1 MATLGSP
8 IRTTLRLPTWERTTH
23 PNPPTEM
30 SINDTA
36 NETTIHTLRQCR
48 LDGQTMISMVSLED
62 DGTDRLGHVNNTR
75 YLDFADMATNYYL
88 SIYRITQSSNGV
100 VENCKLD
107 PLSTTDPIAL
117 AVNTVANYFEPVS
130 FRISLQFRGF
140 ANL

>member
-1 MATLGSP
+1 M
-8 IRTTLRLPTWERTTH
+8 
-23 PNPPTEM
+23 TEL
-30 SINDTA
+30 TV
-36 NETTIHTLRQCR
+36 Q
-48 LDGQTMISMVSLED
+48 
-62 DGTDRLGHVNNTR
+62 GHVNNTR

-88 SIYRITQSSNGV
+88 SIYRIIQSSSNCL

>member
-1 MATLGSP
+1 
-8 IRTTLRLPTWERTTH
+8 
-23 PNPPTEM
+23 
-30 SINDTA
+30 
-36 NETTIHTLRQCR
+36 
-48 LDGQTMISMVSLED
+48 MISMVSLED
-62 DGTDRLGHVNNTR
+62 DGTDSQGHVNNTR

-88 SIYRITQSSNGV
+88 SIYRILQSSFNSV

-130 FRISLQFRGF
+130 FRISLQFRVF